1 MCVSLFLC
9 VGLWLFQAYIQP
21 LVCTLLVALWDADI
35 LRGHCQNFHRLLR
48 GTIDLWSVSSLNSTK
63 PQRNLS
69 NFWQTHTPAGHSFS
83 IWAWRVLPSEVLSLL
98 VYILWREDL
107 TDILIASHEA
117 WIYSYHMSGDEW
129 CVDPQNWCL
138 YPASWKGLEILKG
151 AYLETWVKS
160 PRRLCFLTTIQWFS
174 GMTG

>member
-21 LVCTLLVALWDADI
+21 LVCTSLVALGDADI

-83 IWAWRVLPSEVLSLL
+83 IWAWRVLPSEVLSFL

-107 TDILIASHEA
+107 TDILIASREA
-117 WIYSYHMSGDEW
+117 WIYSYQRWVVCRSPKL
-129 CVDPQNWCL
+129 VLIP
-138 YPASWKGLEILKG
+138 SILKG
-151 AYLETWVKS
+151 PGDPKRS
-160 PRRLCFLTTIQWFS
+160 IS
-174 GMTG
+174 GDLGEIT